1 MREDTTMKEKI
12 AQSAQF
18 LQDTLPFV
26 PTVGMVLGSG
36 LGPLADEIEGA
47 VTVPYADVPHMKAS
61 TAPDHAGRF
70 VCGTLAGKRVLCMQG
85 RLHGYEG
92 YDPAD
97 IAYPVYVMQA
107 LGVKTLVL
115 TNASGGINTSFSVGD
130 LMLIEDH
137 INLTGKSPLTGENDN
152 AVGTRFPDM
161 TFAYAPKLREK
172 AAQAAAKCGITLQR
186 GVYCGVNGPQ
196 FETPAEIRAFRAL
209 GADAVGMSTVFE
221 VIAAAHC
228 GLPVVAVAMI
238 TNMAAGVLM
247 QPLLGAEVGE
257 IAAQRG
263 AAFRKLMRALIETL

>member
-1 MREDTTMKEKI
+1 MATRKQVEE
-12 AQSAQF
+12 SVSY
-18 LQDTLPFV
+18 LQGGLPFA
-26 PTVGMVLGSG
+26 PEIGLVLGSG
-36 LGPLADEIEGA
+36 LSKLAYELEDA
-47 VTVPYADVPHMKAS
+47 VHISYGDIPHFKTS
-61 TAPDHAGRF
+61 TAPDHAGKL

-92 YDPAD
+92 YAPDE
-97 IAYPVYVMQA
+97 IAYPVYVMKA
-107 LGVKTLVL
+107 LGVRALVL

-130 LMLIEDH
+130 FMLIEDH
-137 INLTGKSPLTGENDN
+137 INMTGKSPMTGPNDN
-152 AVGTRFPDM
+152 GLGTRFPDM
-161 TFAYAPKLREK
+161 TFAYEPGLRDQALA
-172 AAQAAAKCGITLQR
+172 AAQDCGLILRR

-196 FETPAEIRAFRAL
+196 FETPAEIRMFRAM

-247 QPLLGAEVGE
+247 QALSGEEVNE

-263 AAFRKLMRALIETL
+263 AGFRRFITALVEKI